1 MGLRGE
7 RVGAENFAIIKQ
19 TSAMTLSA
27 LWCAIIAMTAPAS
40 ASPWTRD
47 KSELLVI
54 SRADYFK
61 ADLPEVDIGSG
72 LVESRFERL
81 ESNTY
86 AEFGLTSD
94 FMVGGKLVYGTTWLT
109 RGAETETA
117 TGFSEI
123 EGFGQ
128 YQVFRSGRDAGAIR
142 VAAAIPSRFS
152 SGVRDALQTD
162 GVDIDASL
170 LYGRNLLTGDVK
182 IFSSIE
188 AGFRKRTGDAAD
200 QVRLQSTIGLEP
212 SDAWLILLDAFATLS
227 LGNEAP
233 SGADFDV
240 VRIQPSVLYRFSR
253 RWGVQAGGAEEISGR
268 NLALGR
274 TFFIG
279 LWTRF

>member
-1 MGLRGE
+1 M
-7 RVGAENFAIIKQ
+7 GAEKFAILKSH
-19 TSAMTLSA
+19 SAITLLG
-27 LWCAIIAMTAPAS
+27 LWCAILAMTGPGS

-47 KSELLVI
+47 KSELLII

-61 ADLPEVDIGSG
+61 ADLPPVDKGSR
-72 LVESRFERL
+72 LVESRFQRL

-86 AEFGLTSD
+86 SEFGLTSD
-94 FMVGGKLVYGTTWLT
+94 IMIGGKLVYGTTWLT

-123 EGFGQ
+123 ESFGQ
-128 YQVFRSGRDAGAIR
+128 YQVFRRELDAGAIR
-142 VAAAIPSRFS
+142 VAATIPSRFS
-152 SGVRDALQTD
+152 SGVRDGLQTD

-170 LYGRNLLTGDVK
+170 LYGRNLVSGDVK
-182 IFSSIE
+182 IFSTIE

-212 SDAWLILLDAFATLS
+212 DDTWLILIDAFATLS
-227 LGNEAP
+227 LRNETP
-233 SGADFDV
+233 GGADFDIM
-240 VRIQPSVLYRFSR
+240 RIQPSVLYQFSR
-253 RWGVQAGGAEEISGR
+253 RWGVQVGVTEEISGR

-279 LWTRF
+279 LWSRF